1 MNISIVVETLWEK
14 FFNFLVLANVCV
26 QKFIYLMSNS
36 LNWKRTWR
44 ESLPCAPRSFSHHT
58 TTYNKTV
65 SRQKL
70 YLPGNFASKGKR
82 AIFPANVE
90 IYFFSAWFLRD
101 SLFKFI
107 TVLKLHYYI
116 SILYEC
122 LIKLNCTYNLSRFW
136 SPWNISAWSWLILL

>member
-1 MNISIVVETLWEK
+1 MTI
-14 FFNFLVLANVCV
+14 
-26 QKFIYLMSNS
+26 
-36 LNWKRTWR
+36 
-44 ESLPCAPRSFSHHT
+44 
-58 TTYNKTV
+58 YNKTV

-70 YLPGNFASKGKR
+70 YLAGNIASKGKR

-116 SILYEC
+116 SIL
-122 LIKLNCTYNLSRFW
+122 
-136 SPWNISAWSWLILL
+136 